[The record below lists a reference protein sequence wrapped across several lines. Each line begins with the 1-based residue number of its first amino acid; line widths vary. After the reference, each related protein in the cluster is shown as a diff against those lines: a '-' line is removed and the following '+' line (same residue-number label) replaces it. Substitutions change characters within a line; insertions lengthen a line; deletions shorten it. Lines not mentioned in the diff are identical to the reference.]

1 MRRSPTTFRVVSVR
15 GPLPSA
21 CVIICDVAAVE
32 VSAQSCTAAQ
42 TEAGATVCINDA
54 AVYTGAKNEVLC
66 GAGRIEVGATLGLS
80 TNTATD
86 TCPAGMQ
93 VAIDSMYTN
102 CDKGKDWETEKPA
115 WKDLAVRKGCA
126 GAAQAMPAVVLVAA
140 AVRLQAPN
148 FPSQARAAPA
158 RRTVHVL
165 TRCRCCTR
173 RPSTTSSTERPT
185 VTDEEVVRF
194 SRAVERRERSACTS
208 SPRGPERGERE
219 RDSDEKGCIN
229 SENAVKSVP
238 LHRDYAQPP

>member
-140 AVRLQAPN
+140 AVRPQAPK
-148 FPSQARAAPA
+148 PCKHKEEKASRVSGWLEPPLPKLSP
-158 RRTVHVL
+158 T
-165 TRCRCCTR
+165 C
-173 RPSTTSSTERPT
+173 TER
-185 VTDEEVVRF
+185 
-194 SRAVERRERSACTS
+194 RSQ
-208 SPRGPERGERE
+208 RVGP
-219 RDSDEKGCIN
+219 
-229 SENAVKSVP
+229 
-238 LHRDYAQPP
+238 